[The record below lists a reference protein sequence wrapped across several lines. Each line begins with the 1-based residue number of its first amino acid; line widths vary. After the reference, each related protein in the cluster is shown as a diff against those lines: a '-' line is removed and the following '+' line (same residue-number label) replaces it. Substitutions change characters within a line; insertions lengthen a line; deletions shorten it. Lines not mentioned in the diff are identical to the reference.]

1 MRLNIYLIG
10 KLKMKITNVKEIVK
24 GFGTIIPKS
33 ASMPILQCINIEV
46 KGSKVVFKGTNLK
59 QTMIYTIDNINS
71 DTNVKML
78 VNFQEFRKLPDEVE
92 IVRKGDELIA
102 THGKTRIK
110 LALNDESL
118 FPLIPDRTVEN
129 GKELVLTDDI
139 KRVIKTV
146 MLATNKVENGVFGG
160 IRVSDEIVA
169 TDSKRIY
176 AGNGFPLE
184 ELHTEDGKIEVV
196 IPLQVVNLIEQF
208 DSMFL
213 NKREVILT
221 NDNWELRGMLLQI
234 KYPNYEKVF
243 PKDLPDWFTVTDEVI
258 SAVKEAGS
266 YIPKDSFKVILTTEG
281 KTLTVK
287 TSTEDGTSYVAEME
301 VDCFNDTKMEMAFNQ
316 KYLLELC
323 EIFNGEILRAG
334 SANNPVLINN
344 NSLRGLLMP
353 LRVNR

>member
-1 MRLNIYLIG
+1 
-10 KLKMKITNVKEIVK
+10 MKITNVKEIVK

-92 IVRKGDELIA
+92 IVREGNELIA
-102 THGKTRIK
+102 THGKTKIK

-118 FPLIPDRTVEN
+118 FPLIPERTSDEN

-139 KRVIKTV
+139 KRIIKTV
-146 MLATNKVENGVFGG
+146 MLATNKVENSVFGG

-176 AGNGFPLE
+176 AGNGFSLE
-184 ELHTEDGKIEVV
+184 ELHTEDGKMEVV
-196 IPLQVVNLIEQF
+196 IPLQVVSFIDQF
-208 DSMFL
+208 DNMFL
-213 NKREVILT
+213 NKREVVLT
-221 NDNWELRGMLLQI
+221 SENWELRGMLLQT

-243 PKDLPDWFTVTDEVI
+243 PKELPDWFTVTDEVI

-287 TSTEDGTSYVAEME
+287 TSTDDGASYVAEVE
-301 VDCFNDTKMEMAFNQ
+301 VDSKKDLEMAFNQ
-316 KYLLELC
+316 KFFLELC

-334 SANNPVLINN
+334 SEKNPILTNN
-344 NSLRGLLMP
+344 NKLRGLLMP